1 MYYGIGIKPT
11 FSFLYIYYTYRAL
24 GRYGRPKP
32 LLREFYKMQIV
43 ELNIDELKP
52 YKKNAKKHP
61 EAQIEH
67 IANSLRE
74 FGWKQPVVI
83 DRDNIIICGHGRVLA
98 AKKLGWDKIPVL
110 YADDLTEDQIKAFR
124 LADNKT
130 AESDWD
136 FELLMPELDDID
148 LDMSLFGFDFSD
160 GEDEDDD
167 ADVIEDEIPGAVTSV
182 AQEGDIWQ
190 LGRHRLICGDSTNIN
205 VIDALMGETEADLL
219 LTDPPYN
226 CNVGSCERPYS
237 PNNEQYIKN
246 DNMDEH
252 TFIEFL
258 ASALFNAKMHMR
270 GGCLFLYMVCGVTS
284 Y

>member
-1 MYYGIGIKPT
+1 M
-11 FSFLYIYYTYRAL
+11 
-24 GRYGRPKP
+24 
-32 LLREFYKMQIV
+32 EIV
-43 ELNIDELKP
+43 ELNVKELKP
-52 YKKNAKKHP
+52 YAKNAKKHP
-61 EAQIEH
+61 KEQVEH

-83 DRDNIIICGHGRVLA
+83 DRDNVIIAGHGRVLA
-98 AKKLGWDKIPVL
+98 AKKLGWDRIPVL

-136 FELLMPELDDID
+136 IDLLLPEIDGID
-148 LDMSLFGFDFSD
+148 LDMSLFGFDFTD
-160 GEDEDDD
+160 GGNEDEETDI
-167 ADVIEDEIPGAVTSV
+167 IEDEIPGAVESV

-190 LGRHRLICGDSTNIN
+190 LGEHRLICGDSTDIN
-205 VIDALMGETEADLL
+205 VIDALMDGAKADLL

-226 CNVGSCERPYS
+226 VNVGQCERPYS

-246 DNMDEH
+246 DNMEEG

-258 ASALFNAKMHMR
+258 TSALYSACSHMR
-270 GGCLFLYMVCGVTS
+270 GGCWFLYMVCGVTP